1 MATPLDSVD
10 PLSGLQLMVGWRRV
24 AYESESI
31 GVVVGGGGGS
41 YGSNSR

>member
-1 MATPLDSVD
+1 MATPLDSIH

-31 GVVVGGGGGS
+31 GVVVVAAMVVVVGS
-41 YGSNSR
+41 SW

>member
-31 GVVVGGGGGS
+31 GVVAAAVMVGS
-41 YGSNSR
+41 I